1 MKLVMGTAQL
11 GFNYGVLQ
19 KKINLKEIKPIKNF
33 LFKCNINIIDTAINY
48 GDSEKIIGSSYLNKL
63 KIITKIKIPIL
74 KKKILKTWLLEQIQS
89 SLKKLKINY
98 IYGLLVHD
106 YRDLLGDRGKCYAE
120 LLKDL
125 KKKKIIK
132 KIGISIYDPKELDL
146 IQKIFKP
153 DIVQA
158 PFNVFDQRLKNSGW
172 LDKLKKSNVKI
183 YARSCFLQG
192 LLINYSQI
200 NRIKNK
206 TFTDHK
212 MYLDSWFHWCRINKI
227 SSLKACLAFLKQ
239 QKKIDYLVV
248 GFDNFNQLKEIV
260 KNFNQKSISIPDIFN
275 NTNLNLIDPRK
286 WYKL

>member
-1 MKLVMGTAQL
+1 MKLVIGTAQL
-11 GFNYGVLQ
+11 GFNYGLLK
-19 KKINLKEIKPIKNF
+19 KKINLKEIKKIKNF

-48 GDSEKIIGSSYLNKL
+48 GDSEKIIGNSSLNKL
-63 KIITKIKIPIL
+63 KIITKIRIPIL
-74 KKKILKTWLLEQIQS
+74 KKKKLEAWFAEEIQS
-89 SLKKLKINY
+89 SLKKLKINH

-106 YRDLLGDRGKCYAE
+106 YKDLLGVRGKNYLK
-120 LLKDL
+120 LLIDL
-125 KKKKIIK
+125 KKKEIVK
-132 KIGISIYDPKELDL
+132 KIGISIYDTKELDL
-146 IQKIFKP
+146 IQRLFKP

-172 LDKLKKSNVKI
+172 LDKLKKSNVEI

-192 LLINYSQI
+192 LLLNCGHV
-200 NRIKNK
+200 NKIKK
-206 TFTDHK
+206 TFADYEN
-212 MYLDSWFHWCRINKI
+212 YLDLWFYWCRINKI

-239 QKKIDYLVV
+239 QKKIDYIVI
-248 GFDNFNQLKEIV
+248 GFDNLNQLKEIV